1 MPIKW
6 LSAIWITGLMHWGL
20 NWTSASQ
27 ELWNVLHAPEAVVE
41 EVTVIEP
48 AACSQELDGVV
59 RFTINSAVVSNEEMV
74 NVYNIAQWM
83 KSNPSCNISVIG
95 YADKATGTPEYNKQ
109 LSQRRAESVVKLL
122 TEKYNIDRKR
132 IQIIANGSDSQLYP
146 KNNNWNRIVVFSGS
160 AQ

>member
-1 MPIKW
+1 MDEKP
-6 LSAIWITGLMHWGL
+6 T
-20 NWTSASQ
+20 
-27 ELWNVLHAPEAVVE
+27 
-41 EVTVIEP
+41 
-48 AACSQELDGVV
+48 
-59 RFTINSAVVSNEEMV
+59 
-74 NVYNIAQWM
+74 
-83 KSNPSCNISVIG
+83 SCNISVIG